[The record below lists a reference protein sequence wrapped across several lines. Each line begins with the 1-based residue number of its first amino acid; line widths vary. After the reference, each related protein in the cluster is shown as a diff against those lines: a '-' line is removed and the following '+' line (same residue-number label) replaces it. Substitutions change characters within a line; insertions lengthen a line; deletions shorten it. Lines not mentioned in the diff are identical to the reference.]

1 MPTPTSLQPTI
12 AEPQDPLQEVSLN
25 QLPDSLR
32 QAVERTGWD
41 SLMPVQAR
49 GIPYLLVGR
58 DMLIQART
66 GSGKTAAFLLPMLE
80 RLDPGVDHTQALV
93 LVPTRE
99 LARQVQQ
106 DAEMLWAD
114 SELRTA
120 AIYGGVGYG
129 PQIDALRRGAHLV
142 VATPGRALDHLMR
155 RTFALDRLSM
165 LVFDEADRMLS
176 MGFYPDMKEV
186 QSYLPDR
193 SVNTTMFSAT
203 FPDSVMRTAR
213 EFIGEPEFLTL
224 SGDHVHATNTE
235 HFFYVVPAMQKDR
248 ALVRII
254 EVENPTSAFIFCN
267 TKANVHYVAS
277 VLKRF
282 GYDADEL
289 SADRSQKDR
298 EQILDQV
305 RRKNLR
311 FLVATDV
318 ASRGIDIPQLSH
330 VIQYEPPEDAED
342 YVHRSGRTGRAGAT
356 GIALSLA
363 SEAETLDIDQIAKRY
378 GIEFRQRP
386 VPNDEDVAV
395 VVSERATTFLEA
407 KFRERDKLKIERSK
421 RFLSL
426 SNSLAENE
434 DGALLIAML
443 IDDYYQQTLHGLVK
457 ETAKKAP
464 PTLRKNLKGTTGKS
478 SRSHRSSRRSPRP
491 RRP

>member
-1 MPTPTSLQPTI
+1 
-12 AEPQDPLQEVSLN
+12 
-25 QLPDSLR
+25 
-32 QAVERTGWD
+32 
-41 SLMPVQAR
+41 
-49 GIPYLLVGR
+49 
-58 DMLIQART
+58 
-66 GSGKTAAFLLPMLE
+66 
-80 RLDPGVDHTQALV
+80 
-93 LVPTRE
+93 
-99 LARQVQQ
+99 VQQ
-106 DAEMLWAD
+106 DAKRLWAD
-114 SELRTA
+114 SGLRTA

-129 PQIDALRRGAHLV
+129 PQIEALHRGAHLV

-155 RTFALDRLSM
+155 RTFLLDRLSM

-176 MGFYPDMKEV
+176 MGFYPDMKEL
-186 QSYLPDR
+186 QSYLPRR
-193 SVNTTMFSAT
+193 SVNSTMFSAT

-213 EFIGEPEFLTL
+213 EFIAKPEFLTL
-224 SGDHVHATNTE
+224 SGDHVHSTDTE

-277 VLKRF
+277 VLQRF

-298 EQILDQV
+298 EEILDQV

-363 SEAETLDIDQIAKRY
+363 SEAETLDVDQIAKRF
-378 GIEFRQRP
+378 GIEFQQRP
-386 VPNDEDVAV
+386 VPSDEDVAAV
-395 VVSERATTFLEA
+395 ASERATTFLEA
-407 KFRERDKLKIERSK
+407 RFRERDKLKIERSK
-421 RFLSL
+421 RFLPL

-434 DGALLIAML
+434 DGTLLIAML
-443 IDDYYQQTLHGLVK
+443 IDDYYQQTLHGLPK
-457 ETAKKAP
+457 ETAKKVP
-464 PTLRKNLKGTTGKS
+464 PTSRKNLKGTTVKS

>member
-1 MPTPTSLQPTI
+1 LPTPTSLQPKI
-12 AEPQDPLQEVSLN
+12 AEPQNPLQEISLD

-49 GIPYLLVGR
+49 GIPYLLASR

-80 RLDPGVDHTQALV
+80 RLDSRVDHTQALV

-114 SELRTA
+114 SGLRAA

-129 PQIDALRRGAHLV
+129 PQIEALRRGAHLV
-142 VATPGRALDHLMR
+142 VATPGRSLDHLLR
-155 RTFALDRLSM
+155 RTFLLDRLSM

-176 MGFYPDMKEV
+176 MGFYPDMKEI

-193 SVNTTMFSAT
+193 PVHTTMFSAT

-213 EFIGEPEFLTL
+213 EFIAAPEFLTL
-224 SGDHVHATNTE
+224 SGDHIHSTDTE

-248 ALVRII
+248 TLVRII

-267 TKANVHYVAS
+267 TKANVHYVSS
-277 VLKRF
+277 VLRRF

-289 SADRSQKDR
+289 SADRSQTDR
-298 EQILDQV
+298 EQILGRV
-305 RRKNLR
+305 RQKNLR

-342 YVHRSGRTGRAGAT
+342 YIHRSGRTGRAGAT
-356 GIALSLA
+356 GTALSLA
-363 SEAETLDIDQIAKRY
+363 SEAETLDIDQISKRY

-386 VPNDEDVAV
+386 VPNDEDVAA
-395 VVSERATTFLEA
+395 VVSERVTTFLEA
-407 KFRERDKLKIERSK
+407 RFRERDKLKIERSR
-421 RFLSL
+421 RFLPL
-426 SNSLAENE
+426 SNTLAENE
-434 DGALLIAML
+434 DGALLVAML
-443 IDDYYQQTLHGLVK
+443 IDDYYQQTLHGLPK
-457 ETAKKAP
+457 EATKKA
-464 PTLRKNLKGTTGKS
+464 TATSRKSLKGTTGKTS
-478 SRSHRSSRRSPRP
+478 LSRRSPRRSPRP